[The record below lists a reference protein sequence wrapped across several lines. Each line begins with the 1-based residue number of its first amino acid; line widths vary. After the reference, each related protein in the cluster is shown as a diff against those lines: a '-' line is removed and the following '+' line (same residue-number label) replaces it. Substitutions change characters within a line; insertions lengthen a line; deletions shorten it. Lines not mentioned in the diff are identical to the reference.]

1 MARRRRFLP
10 VGIRAH
16 VTQRGVNRQICFAG
30 DEDIA
35 AYVHWL
41 NEAASKYG
49 VLIHAWVFMT
59 NHLHLLLTPTEE
71 NACSLCMQYIGRYY
85 VRYFNYRYQR
95 TGPLF
100 EGRFR
105 SHPIQA
111 DVYYLNCSR
120 YIELNPVR
128 AGMVSDPGEYRWS
141 SYCAQALGSTVDMW
155 TPHKQYEQLGE
166 TKSARQIAYRRLF
179 EDELNEAHICDIKQC
194 QETGFVL
201 GTEKFRRQFEELTGQ
216 PQFHRKRGPKATRR
230 M

>member
-1 MARRRRFLP
+1 MARRRRLLP
-10 VGIRAH
+10 VGMPVH
-16 VTQRGVNRQICFAG
+16 VIHRGVNRQICFAG

-35 AYVHWL
+35 AYAHWL
-41 NEAASKYG
+41 NEAACKYG

-59 NHLHLLLTPTEE
+59 NHLHLLMTPTEE
-71 NACSLCMQYIGRYY
+71 GACSLCMQYIGRHY

-95 TGPLF
+95 TGTLF

-111 DVYYLNCSR
+111 EVYYLNCSR

-128 AGMVSDPGEYRWS
+128 AGMVSHPDEYRWS
-141 SYCAQALGSTVDMW
+141 SYCAQALGLSVEMW
-155 TPHKQYEQLGE
+155 TPHLQYEQLGE
-166 TKSARQIAYRRLF
+166 TEGARQFAYRRLF
-179 EDELNEAHICDIKQC
+179 DNELNETLIHDIKQH

-201 GTEKFRRQFEELTGQ
+201 GTETFRRQFEELTGQ
-216 PQFHRKRGPKATRR
+216 PQFHRKRGPKTKHQ